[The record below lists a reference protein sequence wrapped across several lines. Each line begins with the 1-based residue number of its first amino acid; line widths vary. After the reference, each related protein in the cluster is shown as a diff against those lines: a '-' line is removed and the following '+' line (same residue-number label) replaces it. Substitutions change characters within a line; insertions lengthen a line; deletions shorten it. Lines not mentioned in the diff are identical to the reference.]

1 MNIFVYGLS
10 YRVKREI
17 LASTFAPYGEVR
29 NARIIIDRETRRSK
43 GYGFGEMDE
52 AEGHAAIEAL
62 DGTELMGRTIHCA
75 VGNERPPREE
85 QVVTPAE

>member
-29 NARIIIDRETRRSK
+29 NARIIIDKEPRRSK
-43 GYGFGEMDE
+43 GYGFVEMDE

-75 VGNERPPREE
+75 VGNERPVKEAPAAE
-85 QVVTPAE
+85 PAE